1 MVGDEWE
8 ILVVVCSSE
17 RRTNEPFYVLV
28 QTQPDVLLC
37 ILDFQFKVTNL
48 FDNFDISKSVC

>member
-17 RRTNEPFYVLV
+17 RRTNEPLYVLV
-28 QTQPDVLLC
+28 QTQPDVLLY
-37 ILDFQFKVTNL
+37 ILDFQFRVTKA
-48 FDNFDISKSVC
+48 FR